1 MNNKILRN
9 ILITSVLS
17 ATVGAVVGYIVS
29 RRTTK
34 PYFDDSDADVE
45 YVNPMDIDIPVDVLM
60 DEETE

>member
-9 ILITSVLS
+9 ILITSALS
-17 ATVGAVVGYIVS
+17 AAVGAVVGYIVS

-34 PYFDDSDADVE
+34 PYFDDADVE
-45 YVNPMDIDIPVDVLM
+45 YVNPVDIDIPIDVLM

>member
-9 ILITSVLS
+9 ILITSALS
-17 ATVGAVVGYIVS
+17 AAVGAVVGYIIS

-34 PYFDDSDADVE
+34 PYFDDTDVE
-45 YVNPMDIDIPVDVLM
+45 YVNPVDIDIPIDVLM

>member
-17 ATVGAVVGYIVS
+17 AAVGAVVGYIVS

-34 PYFDDSDADVE
+34 PYFDNDDVE
-45 YVNPMDIDIPVDVLM
+45 YINPMDIDIPIDVLM